1 MDSVRPE
8 QTDHLWCWKQR
19 PNWMLV
25 ESITLLG
32 SSHCVSQVK
41 IYTKLGFRVVGETY
55 VENWVGTG
63 HVRLMLQETRL

>member
-1 MDSVRPE
+1 
-8 QTDHLWCWKQR
+8 
-19 PNWMLV
+19 MLV

-32 SSHCVSQVK
+32 SSHCVSQVQ

-63 HVRLMLQETRL
+63 HVRLMLQETSL